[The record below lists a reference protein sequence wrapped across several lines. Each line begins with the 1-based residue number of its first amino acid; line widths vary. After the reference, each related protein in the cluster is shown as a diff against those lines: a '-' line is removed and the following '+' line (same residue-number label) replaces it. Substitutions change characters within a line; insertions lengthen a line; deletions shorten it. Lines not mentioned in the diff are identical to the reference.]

1 MEWIINK
8 KIMII
13 LISYIIQ
20 AVINIYICY
29 SKYDNFEELKDKVA
43 HTHWLV
49 WVPILGLILQL
60 IYGIYRT
67 WTVLKRFWTSLM
79 KD

>member
-1 MEWIINK
+1 
-8 KIMII
+8 MII
-13 LISYIIQ
+13 LIFLLSYIAQI
-20 AVINIYICY
+20 VINIYICY
-29 SKYDNFEELKDKVA
+29 SKYDNFEELKDKIA

-60 IYGIYRT
+60 IYGVYKLWII
-67 WTVLKRFWTSLM
+67 LKRFWTSLM